1 MQHSSK
7 LRILSGALLYLE
19 HADEGLPGQLV
30 VDDGEESA
38 ERPQEGGG
46 LRTLSQQVLHC
57 GEDVDFCLL
66 KTNTQ

>member
-1 MQHSSK
+1 MAVNRASC
-7 LRILSGALLYLE
+7 LYLE
-19 HADEGLPGQLV
+19 HVNEGLPGQLV

-66 KTNTQ
+66 KQTHSKVH